1 MGWNPQGMRLRFSL
15 ALPAAQL
22 LLAVAMWQWARRTR
36 VPEGL
41 YSPTVDLV
49 SKGING
55 PALLCKILTLPFHQT
70 PNWPP
75 SILGLT
81 ADEFL
86 FFVGVVITW
95 YLVGRA
101 LDRYIYSKGS
111 GPTRLTVGQVTTSL
125 LSVLLGIFMFLGTLT
140 CFSNPDQQNNPIGYS
155 ALGILLLVWSVFLV
169 GVPALRLAKR
179 ILHRATSRSPA

>member
-1 MGWNPQGMRLRFSL
+1 MRLRFSL
-15 ALPAAQL
+15 VLPLAQL
-22 LLAVAMWQWARRTR
+22 LLAVTMREWARRGHWPKALDT
-36 VPEGL
+36 L
-41 YSPTVDLV
+41 YFPTADLV

-55 PALLCKILTLPFHQT
+55 PATLFKILELPFYLKDY
-70 PNWPP
+70 WPR

-81 ADEFL
+81 PEELL
-86 FFVGVVITW
+86 FFVGVVVTW

-111 GPTRLTVGQVTTSL
+111 GLTRLTVGQVTTSL

-169 GVPALRLAKR
+169 GVPTLRLAR
-179 ILHRATSRSPA
+179 QILHMATRRSPE